1 MSFILRRF
9 VFYLVA
15 ILVAISFNFLIPR
28 LMPGDPVDALFASAQ
43 GRMPLETLQAYKE
56 MLGFVEGP
64 LWLQYLQYM
73 KSIFTWDLGP
83 TIMLFPLPVSEL
95 LAVKLPWTLGLAG
108 MSTVICVTIGLI
120 IGTFAAYNRGGLTY
134 RFMPAFWAFMGA
146 MPQPVTALFSFFI
159 LALSWKWFPLS
170 YGANPD
176 LDPGWTLEYVSSVLH
191 HAVLPILCMIVG
203 GIGAWIF
210 NMRNA
215 MINVLG
221 EDYITMARAK
231 GLSNRRVMTHYAA
244 RNALLPVVTAVS
256 MQVGF
261 VMAGAIF
268 IETVFNYP
276 GVGLLLFKALAARD
290 YPTMQAC
297 FLMIVVF
304 VLVFNFIADLLN
316 LWLDPRLRK

>member
-1 MSFILRRF
+1 MNFVVRRF
-9 VFYLVA
+9 SFYFIAIMVA
-15 ILVAISFNFLIPR
+15 ITFNFVIPR
-28 LMPGDPVDALFASAQ
+28 LMPGDPVDALFAAAQ

-56 MLGFVEGP
+56 MLGFVDGP
-64 LWLQYLQYM
+64 MWVQYLKYI

-83 TIMLFPLPVSEL
+83 TIMLYPLPVTEL
-95 LAVKLPWTLGLAG
+95 LAVKVPWTVGLAG
-108 MSTVICVTIGLI
+108 MSTVISIFIGLI
-120 IGTFAAYNRGGLTY
+120 IGTYASYHRGGFVD
-134 RFMPAFWAFMGA
+134 RFMPGFWAFVGA
-146 MPQPVTALFSFFI
+146 MPQPVTALFIFFI

-176 LDPGWTLEYVSSVLH
+176 LDPGLTWEYVSSVLH
-191 HAVLPILCMIVG
+191 HAVLPISCMILG

-221 EDYITMARAK
+221 EDYITMAKAK
-231 GLSNRRVMTHYAA
+231 GLSHGRIMTHYAA

-256 MQVGF
+256 MQIGF

-276 GVGLLLFKALAARD
+276 GVGLLLFKALGSRD

-297 FLMIVVF
+297 FLLIVVF
-304 VLVFNFIADLLN
+304 VLVANFIADLLY
-316 LWLDPRLRK
+316 LWLDPRLRT

>member
-1 MSFILRRF
+1 M
-9 VFYLVA
+9 
-15 ILVAISFNFLIPR
+15 
-28 LMPGDPVDALFASAQ
+28 DALFASAQ

-56 MLGFVEGP
+56 MLGFVDGP
-64 LWLQYLQYM
+64 LWIQYLQYM

-83 TIMLFPLPVSEL
+83 TIMLFPLPVTEL
-95 LAVKLPWTLGLAG
+95 LAIKLPWTLGLAG
-108 MSTVICVTIGLI
+108 MSTIICVMIGLI
-120 IGTFAAYNRGGLTY
+120 IGTFAAYNRGSFTD
-134 RFMPAFWAFMGA
+134 RFIPAIAAFMGA
-146 MPQPVTALFSFFI
+146 MPQPVTALFLFFI
-159 LALSWKWFPLS
+159 LALSWKLFPLS

-176 LDPGWTLEYVSSVLH
+176 LNPSWTLEYVSSVLH
-191 HAVLPILCMIVG
+191 HAVLPILCMVIG

-256 MQVGF
+256 MQIGF

-316 LWLDPRLRK
+316 LWLDPRLRN

>member
-9 VFYLVA
+9 AFYLVA
-15 ILVAISFNFLIPR
+15 VLIAISFNFLIPR

-56 MLGFVEGP
+56 MLGFVDGP
-64 LWLQYLQYM
+64 LWIQYLQYM

-83 TIMLFPLPVSEL
+83 TIMLFPLPVTEL
-95 LAVKLPWTLGLAG
+95 LAIKLPWTLGLAG
-108 MSTVICVTIGLI
+108 MSTIICVMIGLI
-120 IGTFAAYNRGGLTY
+120 IGTFAAYNRGSFTD
-134 RFMPAFWAFMGA
+134 RFIPAIAAFMGA
-146 MPQPVTALFSFFI
+146 MPQPVTALFLFFI
-159 LALSWKWFPLS
+159 LALSWKLFPLS

-176 LDPGWTLEYVSSVLH
+176 LNPSWTLEYVSSVLH
-191 HAVLPILCMIVG
+191 HAVLPILCMVIG

-256 MQVGF
+256 MQIGF

-316 LWLDPRLRK
+316 LWLDPRLRN

>member
-1 MSFILRRF
+1 MSFVVRRF
-9 VFYLVA
+9 SFYFIAIMVA
-15 ILVAISFNFLIPR
+15 ITFNFVIPR
-28 LMPGDPVDALFASAQ
+28 MMPGDPVDALFAAAQ

-56 MLGFVEGP
+56 MLGFVDGP
-64 LWLQYLQYM
+64 LWVQYLKYI

-83 TIMLFPLPVSEL
+83 TIMLYPLPVTEL
-95 LAVKLPWTLGLAG
+95 LAVKVPWTIGLAG
-108 MSTVICVTIGLI
+108 MSTVISVMIGLL
-120 IGTFAAYNRGGLTY
+120 IGTYASYHRGGFTD
-134 RFMPAFWAFMGA
+134 RFMPGFWAFVGA
-146 MPQPVTALFSFFI
+146 MPQPVTALFVFFI

-170 YGANPD
+170 YGADPD
-176 LDPGWTLEYVSSVLH
+176 LDSGWTWEYIASVLH
-191 HAVLPILCMIVG
+191 HAVLPITCMILG

-221 EDYITMARAK
+221 EDYITMAKAK
-231 GLSNRRVMTHYAA
+231 GLSSRRIMTHYAA

-256 MQVGF
+256 MQIGF

-276 GVGLLLFKALAARD
+276 GVGLLLFKALGARD

-297 FLMIVVF
+297 FLLIVVF
-304 VLVFNFIADLLN
+304 VLVFNFIADLLY
-316 LWLDPRLRK
+316 LWLDPRLRS

>member
-15 ILVAISFNFLIPR
+15 ILIAISFNFLIPR
-28 LMPGDPVDALFASAQ
+28 LMPGDPLTHYLPARKV
-43 GRMPLETLQAYKE
+43 ECHWKLQAYKE
-56 MLGFVEGP
+56 MLGFVDGP
-64 LWLQYLQYM
+64 LWIQYLQYM

-83 TIMLFPLPVSEL
+83 TIMLFPLPVTEL
-95 LAVKLPWTLGLAG
+95 LAIKLPWTLGLAG
-108 MSTVICVTIGLI
+108 MSTIICVMIGLI
-120 IGTFAAYNRGGLTY
+120 IGTFAAYNRGSFTD
-134 RFMPAFWAFMGA
+134 RFIPAIAAFMGA
-146 MPQPVTALFSFFI
+146 MPQPVTALFLFFI
-159 LALSWKWFPLS
+159 LALSWKLFPLS

-176 LDPGWTLEYVSSVLH
+176 LNPSWTLEYVSSVLH

-256 MQVGF
+256 MQIGF

-316 LWLDPRLRK
+316 LWLDPRLRN

>member
-1 MSFILRRF
+1 MGFILRRLF
-9 VFYLVA
+9 FYLVA
-15 ILVAISFNFLIPR
+15 IFVAITFNFLIPR
-28 LMPGDPVDALFASAQ
+28 LMPGDPIDALFSSAQ
-43 GRMPLETLQAYKE
+43 GRMPLETLAAYKE
-56 MLGFVEGP
+56 MLGFVDGP
-64 LWLQYLQYM
+64 LWDQYLTYLG
-73 KSIFTWDLGP
+73 SILTWDLGP
-83 TIMLFPLPVSEL
+83 TIMLYPLPVSEL
-95 LAVKLPWTLGLAG
+95 LAAKMPWTLGLAG
-108 MSTVICVTIGLI
+108 MSTLISVVIGLLV
-120 IGTFAAYNRGGLTY
+120 GTYAAYHLGGFTD
-134 RFMPAFWAFMGA
+134 RFVPGFWAFLGA
-146 MPQPVTALFSFFI
+146 MPQPVLALFVFF
-159 LALSWKWFPLS
+159 LFALRWQWFPLS

-176 LDPGWTLEYVSSVLH
+176 LDPGWSSEYVSSIIH
-191 HAVLPILCMIVG
+191 HAVLPLGCMIFG

-221 EDYITMARAK
+221 EDYITMAKAK

-276 GVGLLLFKALAARD
+276 GLGLLLFKALAARD

-297 FLMIVVF
+297 FFMIVVF
-304 VLVFNFIADLLN
+304 VLVFNFVADLLN

>member
-1 MSFILRRF
+1 MTFILRRF
-9 VFYLVA
+9 AFYLVA
-15 ILVAISFNFLIPR
+15 ILITISFNFLIPR
-28 LMPGDPVDALFASAQ
+28 LMPGDPVDALFAGAQ
-43 GRMPLETLQAYKE
+43 GRIPLETLQAYKE
-56 MLGFVEGP
+56 MLGFVDGP
-64 LWLQYLQYM
+64 LWIQYLKYM

-83 TIMLFPLPVSEL
+83 TIMLFPLPVTEL
-95 LAVKLPWTLGLAG
+95 LSVKLPWTLGLAG
-108 MSTVICVTIGLI
+108 MSTVICVMIGLI
-120 IGTFAAYNRGGLTY
+120 IGTFAAYNRDGLVD
-134 RFMPAFWAFMGA
+134 RFMPAFWAFVGA
-146 MPQPVTALFSFFI
+146 MPQPVTALFLFFV

-176 LDPGWTLEYVSSVLH
+176 LDPGWTVEYVSSVLH
-191 HAVLPILCMIVG
+191 HAVLPILCMIIG

-231 GLSNRRVMTHYAA
+231 GLSNRRIMANYAA

-256 MQVGF
+256 MQIGF

-297 FLMIVVF
+297 FLMIVLF

>member
-1 MSFILRRF
+1 MIL
-9 VFYLVA
+9 
-15 ILVAISFNFLIPR
+15 
-28 LMPGDPVDALFASAQ
+28 
-43 GRMPLETLQAYKE
+43 
-56 MLGFVEGP
+56 
-64 LWLQYLQYM
+64 
-73 KSIFTWDLGP
+73 
-83 TIMLFPLPVSEL
+83 
-95 LAVKLPWTLGLAG
+95 
-108 MSTVICVTIGLI
+108 
-120 IGTFAAYNRGGLTY
+120 
-134 RFMPAFWAFMGA
+134 
-146 MPQPVTALFSFFI
+146 
-159 LALSWKWFPLS
+159 
-170 YGANPD
+170 
-176 LDPGWTLEYVSSVLH
+176 
-191 HAVLPILCMIVG
+191 G

-221 EDYITMARAK
+221 EDYITMAKAK

-276 GVGLLLFKALAARD
+276 GLGLLLFKALAARD

-297 FLMIVVF
+297 FFMIVVF

>member
-1 MSFILRRF
+1 
-9 VFYLVA
+9 
-15 ILVAISFNFLIPR
+15 
-28 LMPGDPVDALFASAQ
+28 MPGDPVDALFASAQ

-56 MLGFVEGP
+56 MLGFVDGP
-64 LWLQYLQYM
+64 LWIQYLQYM

-83 TIMLFPLPVSEL
+83 TIMLFPLPVTEL
-95 LAVKLPWTLGLAG
+95 LAIKLPWTLGLAG
-108 MSTVICVTIGLI
+108 MSTIICVMIGLI
-120 IGTFAAYNRGGLTY
+120 IGTFAAYNRGSFTD
-134 RFMPAFWAFMGA
+134 RFIPAIAAFMGA
-146 MPQPVTALFSFFI
+146 MPQPVTALFLFFI
-159 LALSWKWFPLS
+159 LALSWKLFPLS

-176 LDPGWTLEYVSSVLH
+176 LNPSWTLEYVSSVLH
-191 HAVLPILCMIVG
+191 HAVLPILCMVIG

-256 MQVGF
+256 MQIGF

-316 LWLDPRLRK
+316 LWLDPRLRN

>member
-83 TIMLFPLPVSEL
+83 TIMLFPLPVTEL

-108 MSTVICVTIGLI
+108 MSTVICVMIGLI
-120 IGTFAAYNRGGLTY
+120 IGTFAAYNRGGLTV
-134 RFMPAFWAFMGA
+134 RLMPAFWAFMGA
-146 MPQPVTALFSFFI
+146 MPQPVTALFLFFI

-256 MQVGF
+256 MQIGF

>member
-1 MSFILRRF
+1 M
-9 VFYLVA
+9 
-15 ILVAISFNFLIPR
+15 
-28 LMPGDPVDALFASAQ
+28 DALFASAQ

-56 MLGFVEGP
+56 MLGFVDGP
-64 LWLQYLQYM
+64 LWIQYLQYI

-83 TIMLFPLPVSEL
+83 TIMLFPLPVTEL
-95 LAVKLPWTLGLAG
+95 LAIKLPWTLGLAG
-108 MSTVICVTIGLI
+108 MSTIICVMIGLI
-120 IGTFAAYNRGGLTY
+120 IGTFAAYNRGSLTD
-134 RFMPAFWAFMGA
+134 RFIPAVSAFMGA
-146 MPQPVTALFSFFI
+146 MPQPVTALFMFFI
-159 LALSWKWFPLS
+159 LALSWKLFPLS
-170 YGANPD
+170 YGADPD
-176 LDPGWTLEYVSSVLH
+176 LNPGWTLEYVSSVLH
-191 HAVLPILCMIVG
+191 HAVLPILCMVIG

-231 GLSNRRVMTHYAA
+231 GLSNRRIMTHYAA

-256 MQVGF
+256 MQIGF

-316 LWLDPRLRK
+316 LWLDPRLRN